1 MPVGRVVKIPAS
13 ERTDFVWRF
22 LELASR
28 VASFQCDDHGE
39 PAALGTIV
47 GNRAGI
53 IGCCEALLDRVQKDL
68 EG

>member
-1 MPVGRVVKIPAS
+1 MPVGRVVRIPPS

-28 VASFQCDDHGE
+28 VASFHCHEHGE
-39 PAALGTIV
+39 PAALGTVV

-53 IGCCEALLDRVQKDL
+53 SGCCDALLDRVEKEL
-68 EG
+68 ER